1 MKNDILLPLRR
12 LHGLLHD
19 RTQKY
24 QTVVRL
30 LIKSRLQNPNAVFL
44 VLTPTHGNLG
54 DHAIAVAEQKM
65 LSELGIQYI
74 EVPEIELWQL
84 AQLNMLK
91 ILNGR
96 SILIHGGGYL
106 GTLWFDAE
114 QLLRKV
120 IAANPNSPIYLFPNT
135 FYYEDSPWG
144 KEEKN
149 KSIQLCAKH
158 SNLHICARERASYD
172 AMSEIYR
179 NVKLVPDMVLSLGKT
194 GERQQRNG
202 CLLCLR
208 NDREKTRT
216 NEQEAIVFQQ
226 ATNLFGENVRYTDMC
241 VNRRIPIESR
251 KIELSQKFNEFR
263 EASLVITDRLHGM
276 IFCAITETPCIV
288 INSKSPKV
296 RGCYEWIK
304 NLDYIRFADDTT
316 QISQLYRQ
324 IPSGTHTFDNSHL
337 TLYYDELKNDL
348 RNITRKRK

>member
-65 LSELGIQYI
+65 LSELGIQHI
-74 EVPEIELWQL
+74 EVPERELWQL

-96 SILIHGGGYL
+96 SILINGGGNL
-106 GTLWFDAE
+106 GTLWPDVE
-114 QLLRKV
+114 ELTRRV
-120 IAANPNSPIYLFPNT
+120 IIENPMSAIVIFPNT
-135 FYYEDSPWG
+135 IYYDDTPSGREEREKS
-144 KEEKN
+144 KEIYDAHKN
-149 KSIQLCAKH
+149 LY
-158 SNLHICARERASYD
+158 LFAREKASYD
-172 AMSEIYR
+172 MMRQLYR

-216 NEQEAIVFQQ
+216 NEQETIVFQQ
-226 ATNLFGENVRYTDMC
+226 ATCLFGENVRYTDMY

-251 KIELSQKFNEFR
+251 KMELSQKFNEFR

-304 NLDYIRFADDTT
+304 NLDYIRFADDPT
-316 QISQLYRQ
+316 QISQLYQ
-324 IPSGTHTFDNSHL
+324 QMSQGTHTFDNSHL